1 MTGGLL
7 HPGGGGGGVGAGY
20 TEFKVTVIIEW
31 GHQNLPKSL
40 GLQTNPQKIP
50 GPKFNPQKSEP
61 EKFIRTTTQLGY
73 VGIITNLQVV
83 LNTPENPYT

>member
-1 MTGGLL
+1 M
-7 HPGGGGGGVGAGY
+7 GAGY
-20 TEFKVTVIIEW
+20 SEFQVTVIIEW